1 MAHIQLPEGMPGIGG
16 PLAFSPDTAKPLLEL
31 AEVLLGSPNTL
42 TSAEREMIA
51 VHVSYRNECDFC
63 QLSHSAAAAAHLN
76 GNYDLVDQVKVNPE
90 SADISDKLKALLT
103 IAGKVQQ
110 GGKQV
115 TAADVERARKRGA
128 TDKEIHD
135 AVLIAAAFCMFNRY
149 AGGLATWQPHDPD
162 VYHEIGQHTA
172 RLGYVGRDYKKPL
185 EATAAKQGFSIKKV
199 AGS

>member
-1 MAHIQLPEGMPGIGG
+1 MAHIQLPQGMPGIVG

-31 AEVLLGSPNTL
+31 AEVLLRAPNTL

-51 VHVSYRNECDFC
+51 AHVSYRNECDFC

-76 GNYDLVDQVKVNPE
+76 GNFDLVEQIKVNPE
-90 SADISDKLKALLT
+90 GAAVSDKLKALLM

-115 TAADVERARKRGA
+115 TPADIARARERGA

-135 AVLIAAAFCMFNRY
+135 TVLIAAAFCMYNRY
-149 AGGLATWQPHDPD
+149 VDGLATWQPREREAYREMGEQMAH
-162 VYHEIGQHTA
+162 Q
-172 RLGYVGRDYKKPL
+172 GYTRDRFKETPK
-185 EATAAKQGFSIKKV
+185 AAQ
-199 AGS
+199 A